1 MILVH
6 FFAVFIF
13 AEAGL
18 FTKIVKICTQ
28 WKFPAIQYSNSPA
41 PRNPL
46 ENSLWTPGYYK
57 MQREGSTFSMVAWNG
72 TRVGRPYPQMPCLF
86 LQVPATA
93 CWTLVS
99 KLLSWLS
106 MAESR
111 SRSVPVETGNILA
124 RNRLLLSLYQD
135 CKDFRSHS
143 IAVISQINVMGSH
156 KSSSLTMDHSSH
168 QGSWLNLQKLRLHPL
183 HKQPQVPS
191 SKWWG
196 RMSSE
201 KSEEHTEN
209 TPWSHGIPSYTFGKR
224 IQSCRTVNR
233 MQASYNHPS
242 YIWTVEAKIAWLF
255 STLWKGGE
263 YESPT
268 KKQFWP
274 ASSG

>member
-6 FFAVFIF
+6 FFVVFIF

-18 FTKIVKICTQ
+18 FAKIAKICTQ

-46 ENSLWTPGYYK
+46 EIHSGHLGITKCRERARHLVWWPG
-57 MQREGSTFSMVAWNG
+57 MGRELEDLIRKCPVCCKYQLQHAEPLCPSCFPDYPWQ
-72 TRVGRPYPQMPCLF
+72 RVGADLF
-86 LQVPATA
+86 QWKQATYLLVIDYFSRYIKIAKISGATA
-93 CWTLVS
+93 
-99 KLLSWLS
+99 
-106 MAESR
+106 
-111 SRSVPVETGNILA
+111 
-124 RNRLLLSLYQD
+124 
-135 CKDFRSHS
+135 

-209 TPWSHGIPSYTFGKR
+209 IPWSHGIPSYTFGKR

-255 STLWKGGE
+255 STSWKGGE